1 MRSRK
6 RAPGRRRT
14 HLTAHRRAVADA
26 KLRKLIDELRDKWN
40 GTGRIERGERL
51 RELSALGCSARGL
64 GEELGQS
71 ATVRR
76 HIELANLPE
85 SQRNAVKRGA
95 SAKKI
100 LQRKALFERRKRARK
115 RIEDDQKTGS
125 LSDEIAGIM
134 IEFCRGKKR
143 LRLTPILKVEFAL
156 FLGEVTNYLSG
167 FEVRGKVAI

>member
-1 MRSRK
+1 
-6 RAPGRRRT
+6 
-14 HLTAHRRAVADA
+14 LTAHRRAVADA

-71 ATVRR
+71 ATTVRR